1 LFKPLRVKL
10 LTLTEK
16 RRRKFVRPAEPV
28 PVIDVQRERN
38 NFGLRNRLLLFE
50 KG

>member
-1 LFKPLRVKL
+1 LFEPLRVERL
-10 LTLTEK
+10 ALAEK

-38 NFGLRNRLLLFE
+38 NFGGRNRLFFFE

>member
-1 LFKPLRVKL
+1 LFESLRVERL
-10 LTLTEK
+10 SPAEK

-28 PVIDVQRERN
+28 PVIDVQRERDD
-38 NFGLRNRLLLFE
+38 FGLRNRLLFFE